1 MRVYILG
8 QVEGGSG
15 GEGKEKQKSGAKNK
29 PSKMSRLSFLLL
41 IVHRQASNVA
51 EIRLYKVYLEH

>member
-1 MRVYILG
+1 M
-8 QVEGGSG
+8 E
-15 GEGKEKQKSGAKNK
+15 KEKNQKSGAKNK

-51 EIRLYKVYLEH
+51 EIILYKVYLEHWFYIIKTLVLTVST